1 MLNAGNCKLD
11 KVSPH
16 NVPAW
21 AQCSFYNFD
30 SRNKS
35 FWIKFQRRVERNS
48 KLSERSST
56 ISTGT
61 RVFKTAAAKAVFILS
76 ARCQRENMYL
86 YLSDNCIDPSSQ
98 FIGWATKVSFS
109 SGEKSVQLDASSQ
122 LEGKVKLEALKKVKV
137 NAKELNES
145 NKKSLKREI
154 RQDIKIK

>member
-1 MLNAGNCKLD
+1 MIDEPLLMLNAGNCKLD

-16 NVPAW
+16 NVPAR
-21 AQCSFYNFD
+21 AECSFYNFD

-35 FWIKFQRRVERNS
+35 FWIKFHRSVDRNS
-48 KLSERSST
+48 KLLERSST

-76 ARCQRENMYL
+76 ARCQRENLYL

-98 FIGWATKVSFS
+98 FVGWATKVCFS

-122 LEGKVKLEALKKVKV
+122 LEGKVKLEALRKVKAH
-137 NAKELNES
+137 AKKLNS
-145 NKKSLKREI
+145 TNRA
-154 RQDIKIK
+154 

>member
-1 MLNAGNCKLD
+1 MIDEPLLMLNAGNCKLD

-16 NVPAW
+16 NVPAR
-21 AQCSFYNFD
+21 AECSFYNFD

-35 FWIKFQRRVERNS
+35 FWIKFHRRVERNS

-56 ISTGT
+56 ILTGT

-98 FIGWATKVSFS
+98 FVGWATKVCFS

-122 LEGKVKLEALKKVKV
+122 LEGKVKLEALRKVKAH
-137 NAKELNES
+137 AKKLNS
-145 NKKSLKREI
+145 TNRA
-154 RQDIKIK
+154 

>member
-1 MLNAGNCKLD
+1 MIDEPLLMLNAGNCKLD

-16 NVPAW
+16 NVPAR
-21 AQCSFYNFD
+21 AECSFYNFD
-30 SRNKS
+30 SQNKS
-35 FWIKFQRRVERNS
+35 FWLKLHRRVERNS

-76 ARCQRENMYL
+76 ARCQRENLYL

-98 FIGWATKVSFS
+98 FVGWATKVCFS

-122 LEGKVKLEALKKVKV
+122 LEGKVKLEALRKVKAH
-137 NAKELNES
+137 AKKLNS
-145 NKKSLKREI
+145 TNRA
-154 RQDIKIK
+154 